1 MLEEVGW
8 NYGMKFKTPQAQEA
22 YAEVLRELGQV
33 IAEVQAQ
40 SKVQEARVSMA
51 DAPAIAL
58 STAYKVGEM
67 RMKGLEMALRVGTE
81 IDIQWGCLMARLTME
96 AQDGDR

>member
-1 MLEEVGW
+1 
-8 NYGMKFKTPQAQEA
+8 MKFKTPQAQDA

-33 IAEVQAQ
+33 ITEVQSQ

-96 AQDGDR
+96 AQDG

>member
-1 MLEEVGW
+1 
-8 NYGMKFKTPQAQEA
+8 MKFKTPQAQEA
-22 YAEVLRELGQV
+22 YAEVLRELGHV

-40 SKVQEARVSMA
+40 SQAQEARVPVV

-58 STAYKVGEM
+58 STAYKVAEI
-67 RMKGLEMALRVGTE
+67 RMKGLDMALRVGTE

-96 AQDGDR
+96 AQDG